1 LVYFI
6 LSPKYRS
13 RVTGAHTVQKF
24 AKKWM
29 AHCEKTTFLQI
40 SGHIIPVMIFGKLQ
54 YRTRFL
60 KALFPAALLIHL
72 GARAEA
78 RA

>member
-1 LVYFI
+1 MWFYAVFPNCLRVACENVAMFFVYEHLVYFI

-29 AHCEKTTFLQI
+29 AQI
-40 SGHIIPVMIFGKLQ
+40 
-54 YRTRFL
+54 
-60 KALFPAALLIHL
+60 
-72 GARAEA
+72 
-78 RA
+78 